1 MIKEI
6 MTGKVEGE
14 DLGGPMSIMMALF
27 VLIPLTMAFLTLVL
41 KATVNRWANGVLGL
55 LVAILM
61 IPDISGG
68 LSEGK
73 FRGDALVMV
82 ASMVAG
88 LLIVWHAWKW
98 PETKGAA
105 SVRHEDHALT

>member
-1 MIKEI
+1 LI
-6 MTGKVEGE
+6 MF
-14 DLGGPMSIMMALF
+14 ALLI
-27 VLIPLTMAFLTLVL
+27 LIPLAMAFLTLVL
-41 KATVNRWANGVLGL
+41 TDKVNRWANGVLGL

-61 IPDISGG
+61 IPDLSGA

-73 FRGDALVMV
+73 FSGDVLVMV

-98 PETKGAA
+98 PEPKGAA